1 MWQIC
6 LRKYAHAFFLSKEA
20 LKQIKKLYCGLIR
33 PVLEY
38 GCTAWI
44 DMSKG
49 DMLLLEGMQLEIAR
63 AALHLPKSSLW
74 QSTLQLINPPTLPWR
89 RRLMKLW
96 LFWKL
101 LHGDG
106 SSGLREK
113 IPQSVRSRT
122 AYNLRTNTVGFP
134 ISSTAKFLSSYIPS
148 CVALWNTLPDSF
160 MSASCLSA
168 FKRLTSDYF
177 SSSRFTFGLS

>member
-1 MWQIC
+1 MP
-6 LRKYAHAFFLSKEA
+6 
-20 LKQIKKLYCGLIR
+20 LKQIRKLYCGLIR

-38 GCTAWI
+38 GCTAWD

-49 DMLLLEGMQLEIAR
+49 NGLLLEGMQLQIAR
-63 AALHLPKSSLW
+63 AALLLPKSSSR
-74 QSTLQLINPPTLPWR
+74 QSTLQLINLPTLAWR

-96 LFWKL
+96 LFWRV

-106 SSGLREK
+106 PSGLREK
-113 IPQSVRSRT
+113 FPQSVRSRT
-122 AYNLRTNTVGFP
+122 EYNLRTNTVEFP
-134 ISSTAKFLSSYIPS
+134 ISYTAKFLLPYIQL
-148 CVALWNTLPDSF
+148 CVVLWNTLPDSV
-160 MSASCLSA
+160 MPA

>member
-1 MWQIC
+1 
-6 LRKYAHAFFLSKEA
+6 
-20 LKQIKKLYCGLIR
+20 
-33 PVLEY
+33 
-38 GCTAWI
+38 
-44 DMSKG
+44 MSKG
-49 DMLLLEGMQLEIAR
+49 DVLLLEGMQLQIAR
-63 AALHLPKSSLW
+63 AALHLPMSSSR
-74 QSTLQLINPPTLPWR
+74 QSTLQLINLPALALR

-96 LFWKL
+96 LFWRL

-106 SSGLREK
+106 PSGLREK

-122 AYNLRTNTVGFP
+122 AYHLQTNTVEFP

-148 CVALWNTLPDSF
+148 CVVLWNTFPGSV

-168 FKRLTSDYF
+168 FKMLTSDYF